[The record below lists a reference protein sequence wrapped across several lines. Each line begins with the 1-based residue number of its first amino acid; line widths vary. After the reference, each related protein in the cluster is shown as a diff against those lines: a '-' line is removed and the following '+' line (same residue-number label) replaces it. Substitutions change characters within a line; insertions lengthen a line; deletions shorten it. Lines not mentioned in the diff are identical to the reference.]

1 MEHAKRL
8 LTGLLDYIGE
18 QAKLVKPDGFQLS
31 KLPGPKFTQSDLAN
45 LPAFRFNLDEGGEA
59 IWLRIERLE
68 ALPAPQAPASLASF
82 VSASPDPSGQ
92 PPVLLETS
100 VEAHLAGH
108 LDVDAPAFRAALAQ
122 EFDEYARAW
131 WGWSEREKPRRRSID
146 LYTSFFALKQQMEAE
161 ETAKPIELV
170 WGIGLA
176 SWKRVTDEGS
186 LTFEYP
192 LLTQT
197 MEIAIN
203 ERTMA
208 IEVRPR
214 DIEPQLEMDALVAAS
229 VTGAAEV
236 ELTAK
241 KLLAQEGATD
251 LSPFDPSSYAHILK
265 LVASNLDA
273 KGVYQEILATG
284 EGWPVPGPHLV
295 VTDAW
300 ILLTRPRQNNFLLE
314 DLKRLKAKVQE
325 AERLPG
331 GPLALVTPPANEVTF
346 DEPIRFRGLST
357 GSDVGE
363 GSSKIEELYFP
374 LPSNEEQI
382 TIIEHLERAPGVTVQ
397 GPPGTGKTHTI
408 ANVICH
414 YLATG
419 RRVLVT
425 SRGEPALQVLQD
437 KLPPEVRPL
446 TVALLSSDRDGTRQ
460 FQASIEAIQHSVS
473 QLNRSET
480 LRQIENLKTAID
492 RTHQE
497 LATIGRRMDEIA
509 AAQLG
514 SIEVDG
520 EQIRAQKAAEL
531 LLQGETEHGWLDDE
545 LTLALEHRPP
555 LDEDG
560 MAALRLARRQVAED
574 LVYLGADLSDAD
586 GLPNAEH
593 ISELHQ
599 TLVNLKN
606 LEFEIA
612 EIAGMAVR
620 GNTSEVHQAAQDLL
634 KSVELAIQE
643 VEALE
648 KSASPWGQPFREK
661 CRGSTHAAE
670 RAAFEALFTDIN
682 RLTEARAE
690 FLRRPVV
697 FPAEGFTAPKTIEAV
712 ARAAETGKPFGLI
725 AVGAGEAKRHLA
737 AVKVSGLPPQDAD
750 AWQHVQRYVALH
762 TELASFVARW
772 NSVAETLSLPLLPE
786 GTPDLRH
793 IEQLATT
800 ARKAHR
806 LGTHLDRL
814 LVNQASAVFVEP
826 PAAHLHGG
834 HDGLHQVALC
844 LRKHLQRSQLARAA
858 QGVTALHERLAG
870 KTGAISERL
879 RQFVTHMLGKADYSA
894 AQIGAEYVT
903 LMAELRRVLGLAP
916 HLQTISSGAIS
927 LRDAGA
933 VRWAERILSTPCGT
947 SGDDPEVP
955 AHWRKSWTWAR
966 LRGHLNQIEARHEL
980 RELANRRTALSKG
993 LQRLYSDLVS
1003 KSAWLKT
1010 KDNATPKILSA
1021 LSGYATAIRRIGQGT
1036 GANAPRYR
1044 RDARAAMG
1052 DAAGAVPCWIMPHSR
1067 ISEAMPAD
1075 IGVFD
1080 LVIVDEASQSDL
1092 WALPAIL
1099 RGKKILVVGDDKQ
1112 VSPDGSFIAAQQI
1125 EILRQRFLGD
1135 QPFAA
1140 DMTPE
1145 KSLYDLAARIF
1156 ASHQVM
1162 LREHF
1167 RCVAPIIAYSNRFY
1181 GNAIRPLRIPLA
1193 SERIDPPLVDIF
1205 VPDGLRDSKDRNKQ
1219 EAEAIADEI
1228 EAILANQALHGRTLG
1243 VVSLIGIEQ
1252 AKYIDEM
1259 VRARFPAAELLHR
1272 KFTCGEPRAFQ
1283 GSERDI
1289 VFLTMVADR
1298 ERHHAL
1304 SSMGQEQRFNVAA
1317 SRARDRMYLVRSV
1330 ELADLSEKDLRRG
1343 LIEHFSRPAIQQKHG
1358 DSNPIELCESGFERE
1373 VFTRLSERGYRVIPQ
1388 VKVGGFR
1395 IDLVVEGA
1403 DDKRLAIELDG
1414 DEFHGPDRWAH
1425 DMNRQRILE
1434 RAGWEF
1440 WRCFASTW
1448 SLHKDEVFG
1457 ELLARLRQMQIE
1469 PIGALS
1475 QLSALVEHRVWRQRE
1490 REHEIDEVDTVI
1502 ENAIAQVEHDGRV

>member
-18 QAKLVKPDGFQLS
+18 QAKLVKPDRFQLS

-45 LPAFRFNLDEGGEA
+45 LPAFRFNLNDGGEA

-68 ALPAPQAPASLASF
+68 ATHAPQVPTSLTSF
-82 VSASPDPSGQ
+82 VCASPDPIGQ

-108 LDVDAPAFRAALAQ
+108 PEVDAPAFRAALAQ

-214 DIEPQLEMDALVAAS
+214 DIEPQLEMDALVTAS

-241 KLLAQEGATD
+241 KLLGQEGATD

-273 KGVYQEILATG
+273 KGIYQETLATG
-284 EGWPVPGPHLV
+284 EGWPVLGPHLV

-325 AERLPG
+325 AAKLPG
-331 GPLALVTPPANEVTF
+331 GPLALVTPPANEVTL

-357 GSDVGE
+357 GSDLGE
-363 GSSKIEELYFP
+363 GSNKVEELYFP

-492 RTHQE
+492 RTHHE
-497 LATIGRRMDEIA
+497 LTTIGRRMDAIA

-514 SIEVDG
+514 AIEVDG
-520 EQIRAQKAAEL
+520 EQMRAQKAAEL
-531 LLQGETEHGWLDDE
+531 LLQGEAEHGWLNDE
-545 LTLALEHRPP
+545 LSLAPEHRPP
-555 LDEDG
+555 LDEDS

-574 LVYLGADLSDAD
+574 LIYLGAELTDAD
-586 GLPNAEH
+586 GLPNAEQ
-593 ISELHQ
+593 IGELHQ
-599 TLVNLKN
+599 TLVGLKN

-620 GNTSEVHQAAQDLL
+620 GNTTEVHQAAQDLL
-634 KSVELAIQE
+634 KNVELAIHE

-648 KSASPWGQPFREK
+648 KAAVGWGQPFRDK
-661 CRGSTHAAE
+661 CRNATHAAE
-670 RAAFEALFTDIN
+670 RTAFEALFTDIN

-697 FPAEGFTAPKTIEAV
+697 FPAEGLSAPKTIEAV
-712 ARAAETGKPFGLI
+712 TRAAETGKPFGLLT
-725 AVGAGEAKRHLA
+725 VGAGEARRHLA

-750 AWQHVQRYVALH
+750 AWQHVQRHMALH
-762 TELASFVARW
+762 QELASFVARW
-772 NSVAETLSLPLLPE
+772 NSVAEALSLPTLPE
-786 GTPDLRH
+786 GAPDLRH
-793 IEQLATT
+793 IENLATT
-800 ARKAHR
+800 ARNAHR

-814 LVNQASAVFVEP
+814 LLNQASAVFVEP
-826 PAAHLHGG
+826 PTAQLHG
-834 HDGLHQVALC
+834 DPSGLRHVAEC
-844 LRKHLQRSQLARAA
+844 LRKHLRRSQLARAA

-870 KTGAISERL
+870 KTGVISEKL
-879 RQFVTHMLGKADYSA
+879 RQFVTHMLGKVDYSA

-903 LMAELRRVLGLAP
+903 LMAELRRVIGLAP
-916 HLQTISSGAIS
+916 HLQTISSGTAN

-933 VRWAERILSTPCGT
+933 VRWAECILSQPCGT
-947 SGDDPEVP
+947 SGDDPVLP

-966 LRGHLNQIEARHEL
+966 LRGHLDQIEARHEL
-980 RELANRRTALSKG
+980 RELADRRTELAKG
-993 LQRLYSDLVS
+993 LQRLYSDLVA

-1010 KDNATPKILSA
+1010 KENASPKILSA

-1075 IGVFD
+1075 IGAFD

-1140 DMTPE
+1140 DMTPD

-1193 SERIDPPLVDIF
+1193 SERIDPPLVDIL
-1205 VPDGLRDSKDRNKQ
+1205 VPDGFRDSKDCNKQ
-1219 EAEAIADEI
+1219 EAEAIAAEI
-1228 EAILANQALHGRTLG
+1228 EAILANPALRGRTLG
-1243 VVSLIGIEQ
+1243 VVSLLGIEQ
-1252 AKYIDEM
+1252 ANYIDEL
-1259 VRARFPAAELLHR
+1259 VRSRFPAAELLHR

-1289 VFLTMVADR
+1289 VFLSMVADR

-1304 SSMGQEQRFNVAA
+1304 SRMGHEQRFNVAA

-1330 ELADLSEKDLRRG
+1330 ELGDLSETDLRRG
-1343 LIEHFSRPAIQQKHG
+1343 LIEHFSRPAIPQEHT

-1395 IDLVVEGA
+1395 IDMVVEGA

-1434 RAGWEF
+1434 RAGWTF

-1448 SLHKDEVFG
+1448 SLHKEDVFA
-1457 ELLARLRQMQIE
+1457 ELLSRLNQMQIE
-1469 PIGALS
+1469 PIGALG
-1475 QLSALVEHRVWRQRE
+1475 QLAALVEHRIWAPRLIDRGA
-1490 REHEIDEVDTVI
+1490 DEVDRII
-1502 ENAIAQVEHDGRV
+1502 EDSITKN